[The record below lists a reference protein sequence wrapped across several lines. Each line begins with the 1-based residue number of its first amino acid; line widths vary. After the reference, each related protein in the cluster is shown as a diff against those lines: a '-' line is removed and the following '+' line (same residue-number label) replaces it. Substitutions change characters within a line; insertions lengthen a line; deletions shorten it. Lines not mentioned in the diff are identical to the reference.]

1 MCGRFYLDISI
12 DEILAQFDLAEAPDF
27 PSHFNIVPSQAIP
40 VVREVDACRE
50 MTMMRWGLVPGWSK
64 KIDSGYS
71 LHNAR
76 AETVADK
83 PVYRSAYKKRR
94 CLIPASGFYEW
105 KTEQGGKQPYC
116 IRLANHKPMA
126 FAGLW
131 EGREVE
137 GQAIESC
144 TIIVTAANDIV
155 RPVHDRMPVI
165 IDPAD
170 YALWMSPEQ
179 QTEQAGS
186 LLRAYPSERMEVY
199 PVSRKVNSPANNDP
213 GCIAP
218 VEVRP

>member
-1 MCGRFYLDISI
+1 
-12 DEILAQFDLAEAPDF
+12 
-27 PSHFNIVPSQAIP
+27 
-40 VVREVDACRE
+40 
-50 MTMMRWGLVPGWSK
+50 
-64 KIDSGYS
+64 
-71 LHNAR
+71 
-76 AETVADK
+76 
-83 PVYRSAYKKRR
+83 
-94 CLIPASGFYEW
+94 
-105 KTEQGGKQPYC
+105 
-116 IRLANHKPMA
+116 MA

-131 EGREVE
+131 ERWE
-137 GQAIESC
+137 GEDQAIESC

-186 LLRAYPSERMEVY
+186 LLRAYPSEQMEVY

-218 VEVRP
+218 IEVGP